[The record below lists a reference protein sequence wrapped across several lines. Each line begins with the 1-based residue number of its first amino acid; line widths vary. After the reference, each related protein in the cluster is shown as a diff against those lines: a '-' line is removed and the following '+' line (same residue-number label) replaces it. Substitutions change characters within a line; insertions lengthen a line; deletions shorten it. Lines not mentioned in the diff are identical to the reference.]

1 MSDVVCWRRTG
12 ATASEVAT
20 LWHDRNMRIITLTVV
35 IIINARDDTDSQLA
49 VLSVVFTQQY
59 GRVLVWMKMI
69 CIQ

>member
-1 MSDVVCWRRTG
+1 
-12 ATASEVAT
+12 
-20 LWHDRNMRIITLTVV
+20 MRIITLTVV